1 MIIPRK
7 EDLRGL
13 AGVPQGSIN
22 DTKRAV
28 VFATLGLPLDP
39 RIGILVMRQAGQDR
53 LDGQAHFTFN
63 VEKQHLDRVNA
74 VYDAGKA
81 DAELD
86 EMLDRLKTDPAYA
99 AIGTQLERMVSDALI
114 IYGRRFLEN
123 YQRTTRLLMTK
134 GRDIEITEKPA
145 GAFQF
150 KFMVP
155 KKR

>member
-7 EDLRGL
+7 EELRDLS
-13 AGVPQGSIN
+13 GVPNGSLK

-39 RIGILVMRQAGQDR
+39 RIGILVMRKAGQDR
-53 LDGQAHFTFN
+53 LDSEAHYTFN
-63 VEKQHLDRVNA
+63 ITKENFDRVNA
-74 VYDAGKA
+74 VYEAQKA
-81 DAELD
+81 DVELD
-86 EMLDRLKTDPAYA
+86 ELLERLKAHPPYA
-99 AIGTQLERMVSDALI
+99 AIGTELERVISDALI

-123 YQRTTRLLMTK
+123 YQRMVKLLTTN
-134 GRDIEITEKPA
+134 GRDIEIIEKPA

-155 KKR
+155 KRQ